1 MTEEDKRKCDSLEAL
16 RAAAQERFFDRR
28 RIEFRLLLVFWLAIA
43 SFTVL
48 LLKGELTGW
57 RIGHAIGLTI
67 LGLLALVSFIRWIHG
82 ISEAHDFD
90 RKVSIHFEGEIMKIA
105 GIEFSHGMK
114 SKLSTVLG
122 ERKFWAIWAYQ
133 FQMLI
138 SIFLIAVLAVVGWVR
153 ATEEPVQ
160 QKDADQPAA
169 AQETKP
175 QCNLKPQPDSKGR
188 SQ

>member
-48 LLKGELTGW
+48 LLKGELTVW

-67 LGLLALVSFIRWIHG
+67 LGLLALVSFIRWIDG

-90 RKVSIHFEGEIMKIA
+90 RKVSIHFECEIMKTA
-105 GIEFSHGMK
+105 GIEFSHGIK
-114 SKLSTVLG
+114 SKLSTVSG
-122 ERKFWAIWAYQ
+122 ERKFWAYQ

-138 SIFLIAVLAVVGWVR
+138 SIFLITVLALVGWVR
-153 ATEEPVQ
+153 ATEEPAQ
-160 QKDADQPAA
+160 QKGADQPAA
-169 AQETKP
+169 TQETKP